1 MAFLGKIFLFIGQKG
16 VVLLIGI
23 MFFVFAYKNSVN
35 FFQWV
40 EDQTY
45 GTRDYVMK
53 KLEFLHIS
61 NIRDVHVTYALL
73 GLSFGFPLIV
83 FGIISLFGKFL
94 LAAIV
99 ALVFC
104 LIGWKLPRPLMN
116 HLAEK
121 RILMYQSQMVDAL
134 NLLSNGIRAGLS
146 LPQGIGMVV
155 AEMPA
160 PISQEFNMILQQ
172 NKIGSSLDECF
183 EELVKR
189 IPTEDNEMFV
199 TSIIILRETGGNLA
213 ETFDTIIFVIRER
226 IRLKQKIET
235 YVAQGMMQGGVIF
248 CMPTAMGLMYTI
260 SDPKSMEPLFTTA
273 LGIIALLF
281 AIALNLIGGF
291 VILKI
296 VKIKV

>member
-1 MAFLGKIFLFIGQKG
+1 MDILGKLFLIIGQKG
-16 VVLLIGI
+16 VILLIGV
-23 MFFVFAYKNSVN
+23 MFFIFAYKNSIR
-35 FFQWV
+35 FFGWV

-45 GTRDYVMK
+45 GTKDYVMK
-53 KLEFLHIS
+53 KLEFLHIT
-61 NIRDVHVTYALL
+61 IKDEYVTYTLL
-73 GLSFGFPLIV
+73 VLSFGIPVLV
-83 FGIISLFGKFL
+83 FGVFSLFAQFIAGAVIAL
-94 LAAIV
+94 ILCIV
-99 ALVFC
+99 
-104 LIGWKLPRPLMN
+104 GWKLPRPLMDY
-116 HLAEK
+116 LAAK
-121 RILMYQSQMVDAL
+121 RVAQYQSQMVDAL

-248 CMPTAMGLMYTI
+248 CMPFAMGLMYTI
-260 SDPKSMEPLFTTA
+260 SDPKSMEPLFTTP
-273 LGIIALLF
+273 LGIIALV
-281 AIALNLIGGF
+281 IALTLNLTGGYI
-291 VILKI
+291 ILKI
-296 VKIKV
+296 VRIKV